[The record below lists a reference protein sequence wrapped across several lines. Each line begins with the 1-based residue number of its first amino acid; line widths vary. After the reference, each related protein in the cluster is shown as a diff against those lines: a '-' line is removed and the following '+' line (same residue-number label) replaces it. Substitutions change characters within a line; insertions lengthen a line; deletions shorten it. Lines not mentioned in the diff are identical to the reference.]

1 MATDKMIM
9 CLILGLFIGVV
20 GIIVAK
26 VSWASLSSVGVLG
39 FPLLSSWASLSSR
52 RGLVFS
58 SFLSSCLLVFSFPLL
73 SLVFALL
80 KSAPPALT
88 SRKNCSLCWL
98 KGRGYRQEQRRRVLK
113 ETFSFPQTV
122 HTI

>member
-52 RGLVFS
+52 RW
-58 SFLSSCLLVFSFPLL
+58 LVFSFPLL